1 MSNQVYDVTPET
13 TSDDRLMALLSY
25 IFPVIVPLIILL
37 TEERKNRPFQRL
49 HAVQS
54 LVLSVIIAIATILVI
69 TSCLTPVI
77 YIWGI
82 VVGIKAYQGE
92 NLAIPFVSGFV
103 KKQGWV

>member
-1 MSNQVYDVTPET
+1 MSNQVYDVNPET

-37 TEERKNRPFQRL
+37 TDERKNRAFQKL

-54 LVLSVIIAIATILVI
+54 LALSVLVAIATILVI
-69 TSCLTPVI
+69 TSCLAPVI

-82 VVGIKAYQGE
+82 VVGVKAYQGQ
-92 NLAIPFVSGFV
+92 NMAIPFVTDFV